1 MIRKAFIVA
10 LACVSGLAC
19 AQQPKPLEMSRQKSA
34 TATIQAVSQSDRH
47 LVILTTDGERLLL
60 EAGADVTNFD
70 QVHPGDR
77 IRVTWHEGLIAEV
90 KPKGKGVEG
99 VPATAAKAR
108 TEPGEVPAKALAT
121 SIAATVKVQS
131 VDTSFDTVTFT
142 RPDGILRTMAV
153 ETPEGKAFIDQLK
166 PGDEV
171 QITYR
176 EASAVSIEPARG

>member
-1 MIRKAFIVA
+1 MFQRMFIAA
-10 LACVSGLAC
+10 LACIPAWAC
-19 AQQPKPLEMSRQKSA
+19 AQQAKPFEVSRQKTA
-34 TATIQAVSQSDRH
+34 TATIQAVSQTDRH
-47 LVILTTDGERLLL
+47 LVILTTEGERLML

-70 QVHPGDR
+70 QIHPGDR
-77 IRVTWHEGLIAEV
+77 IRVTYHEGIIAEV
-90 KPKGKGVEG
+90 KPKGTGVEG

-108 TEPGEVPAKALAT
+108 TAPGEVPAKGVAT

-131 VDTSFDTVTFT
+131 IDTSFDTVTFT
-142 RPDGILRTMAV
+142 RPDGIVRTLAV
-153 ETPEGKAFIDQLK
+153 ETPEGKAFIDTLK